1 MALDAQ
7 RLLNRAKKF
16 IAVEGHLQCQDF
28 EQQMAFAL
36 CEEMRLAGIQS
47 RCIPVAPKRWNVESI
62 LQGEA
67 DGKTL
72 VLNTHLDT
80 VPAYGMKDAFTP
92 KIHGG
97 RLYGRGAADV
107 RGALACLCESMIALK
122 QAGEPKKGRVVFL
135 ATCDEE
141 SGSLGARAALRDLR
155 ADGAVVC
162 EPTNLKLGLA
172 HKGVEWFRADFSGVA
187 THSGAPENGVNA
199 IYGAARFINA
209 LREYEQTVLAR
220 RKHPLTGRST
230 LNVGVVQGGSKATVV
245 PNACSVELDRRWI
258 PGETRAG
265 VCEELE
271 QLLHASVQEGIGS
284 CPGLKCMLGDET
296 NEFSAMETPQNTP
309 LLQAVK
315 AAHHQIFGVQNWSA
329 AVPFWT
335 EAALFQALGGI
346 PAVVFGPGCVQQAH
360 SEQEYVEIAQL
371 EQAAA
376 FYTKAAEQFC
386 KSV

>member
-7 RLLNRAKKF
+7 RLLDRAKRF
-16 IAVEGHLQCQDF
+16 IAIEGHLQCRDF
-28 EQQMAFAL
+28 EQKMAFAL
-36 CEEMRLAGIQS
+36 CEEMRRAGIQS
-47 RCIPVAPKRWNVESI
+47 RCIPVAPKRWNVESV
-62 LQGEA
+62 LQGEP
-67 DGKTL
+67 GGRTL
-72 VLNTHLDT
+72 IFNTHLDT
-80 VPAYGMKDAFTP
+80 VPGYGMEDAFTP
-92 KIHGG
+92 RVQDG

-122 QAGEPKKGRVVFL
+122 QAGEPRKGRVVFL

-141 SGSLGARAALRDLR
+141 SGSLGARAALRDLK

-162 EPTNLKLGLA
+162 EPTDLRLGLA
-172 HKGVEWFRADFSGVA
+172 HKGVEWFRADFAGVA
-187 THSGAPENGVNA
+187 THSGRPENGVNA

-209 LREYEQTVLAR
+209 LREYEQTVLVHR
-220 RKHPLTGRST
+220 QHPLTGPST

-245 PNACSVELDRRWI
+245 PDACSVELDRRWI

-271 QLLHASVQEGIGS
+271 QLLRASAQEGIGS
-284 CPGLKCMLGDET
+284 CPGLKCLLGDET
-296 NEFSAMETPQNTP
+296 NEFSAMVTPQNTP
-309 LLQAVK
+309 LLQAAK
-315 AAHHQIFGVQNWSA
+315 EAHHQIFGVQDWFA

-335 EAALFQALGGI
+335 EAALFQTLAGI
-346 PAVVFGPGCVQQAH
+346 PAVVFGPGCAQQAH
-360 SEQEYVEIAQL
+360 SGQEYVEIAQL

-376 FYTKAAEQFC
+376 FCTRAAEQFC